1 VSIFS
6 LFKKKDFFT
15 NAENHRIV
23 NAIQQAEKETS
34 GELRVFVESHCRFV
48 DALDRATEVFVG
60 LKMNE
65 TAGSNAV
72 LIYVAMK
79 DRQLALFGDKGVH
92 EKVGDA
98 FWDEK
103 VRIILSHFGKDNYVD
118 GLVRIIG
125 EIGDTLRNYFPYNGD
140 TDKNELPDDIVYGR

>member
-6 LFKKKDFFT
+6 FFKKKEFFT

-23 NAIQQAEKETS
+23 NAIQQAEKQTS
-34 GELRVFVESHCRFV
+34 GELRVFVESRCRFV
-48 DALDRATEVFVG
+48 DALDRATEVFAG

-65 TAGSNAV
+65 TTENNAI
-72 LIYVAMK
+72 LIYVAMR
-79 DRQLALFGDKGVH
+79 DRQLALFGDKGIH

-103 VRIILSHFGKDNYVD
+103 VRIILSHFGEENYAE

-125 EIGDTLRNYFPYNGD
+125 EIGETLRKYFPYNGE
-140 TDKNELPDDIVYGR
+140 TDKNELPDDIVFGR